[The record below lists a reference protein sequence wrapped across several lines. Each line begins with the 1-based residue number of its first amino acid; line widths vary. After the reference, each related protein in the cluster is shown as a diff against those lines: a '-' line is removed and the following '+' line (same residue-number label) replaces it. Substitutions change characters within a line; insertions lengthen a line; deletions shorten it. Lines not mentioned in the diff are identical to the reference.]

1 MKKTTIGLVLVSFI
15 VCVAL
20 AWAGTKKGAEE
31 KMAELP
37 KAEGAAV
44 YTFITTASKY
54 QDWPLW
60 PGKEKMYK
68 GQPPHGAFL
77 TTYIN
82 DAAKSA
88 IDAGTVMGAGAMIVK
103 ENYSPEKQLAA
114 VTVMYKVAG
123 FNPEAN
129 DWFWAK
135 YKADGT
141 VEKEGKVEGCIKCHA
156 AKKANDYVFTGEF
169 VK

>member
-1 MKKTTIGLVLVSFI
+1 MKRTFIGIFVIFCTVFL
-15 VCVAL
+15 AL
-20 AWAGTKKGAEE
+20 AWAGTKKAAEVS
-31 KMAELP
+31 KMELP
-37 KAEGAAV
+37 AAEGAAV
-44 YTFITTASKY
+44 YTYITTVSKY
-54 QDWPLW
+54 QDWDLW
-60 PGKEKMYK
+60 PGKDKMYK

-82 DAAKSA
+82 KEVKSA
-88 IDAGTVMGAGAMIVK
+88 IDAGKVTGPGAIIVK

-123 FNPEAN
+123 YDPEAN

-141 VEKEGKVEGCIKCHA
+141 VEKEGKVAGCINCHA
-156 AKKANDYVFTGEF
+156 AKKANDYVFTSEF